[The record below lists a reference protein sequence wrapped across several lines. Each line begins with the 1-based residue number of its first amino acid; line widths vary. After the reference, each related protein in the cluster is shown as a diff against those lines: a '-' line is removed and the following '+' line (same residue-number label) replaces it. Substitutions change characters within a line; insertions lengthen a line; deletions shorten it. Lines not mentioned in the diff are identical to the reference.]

1 LSRFWRLGRS
11 GEQTARGL
19 CSKKPA
25 ALALI
30 CIRRFITKKRE
41 SRLGVWRS
49 RELQRVSRVRDAT
62 RSFLALTNS
71 ADSGQKR
78 ELAVKPYAQIGS
90 SGPDLDFGV
99 EFFERGAGP
108 FA

>member
-1 LSRFWRLGRS
+1 VSCNEFH
-11 GEQTARGL
+11 EFVTQRG
-19 CSKKPA
+19 P
-25 ALALI
+25 
-30 CIRRFITKKRE
+30 
-41 SRLGVWRS
+41 
-49 RELQRVSRVRDAT
+49 
-62 RSFLALTNS
+62 FLALTNS